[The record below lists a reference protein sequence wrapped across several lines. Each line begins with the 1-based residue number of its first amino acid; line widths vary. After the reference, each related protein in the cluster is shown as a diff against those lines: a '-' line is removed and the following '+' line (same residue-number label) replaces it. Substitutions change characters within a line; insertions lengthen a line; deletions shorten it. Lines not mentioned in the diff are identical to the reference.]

1 MDPLRVLLLDVS
13 HVTLETS
20 VDMLEYPIGLLYV
33 GTALKEAFGDR
44 IELRIESY
52 EHKRA
57 GIERVDEILRE
68 WRPDLLGMRALTMG
82 RRPLHEIA
90 RLARDRYGVPV
101 IVAGGPHASDNPAEI
116 LADDAFD
123 AAAVGEGEN
132 TAVELVG
139 RLLANG
145 DLNAHHGLDGIA
157 GLAVRGNGG
166 IELTPRPFIQD
177 LDSLPIPDHSLVD
190 FLGINR
196 GHVDFSFRTDT
207 PHANLFTSRGCPYH
221 CVYCHQVF
229 GKRMRSHS
237 AERIMEEVKRLNEGW
252 GITRFQIID
261 DIFNLD
267 RARAMKFLDMVVR
280 EDLDLVLSFP
290 NGLRGDRVD
299 AEMIDAMWEAGTRYI
314 SYAIESGSPRIQKL
328 IQKNMK
334 LDRIREAIAL
344 STAKGIVAKGYFMLG
359 FPTETEE
366 EALQS
371 VKFANESDLVLAMFF
386 SVVYFPGTP
395 LYRMAS
401 EVCDMGK
408 YNLGLED
415 DYVHTR
421 EGPYDF
427 SRERLAEIKR
437 QAIRDFFF
445 SPKRVDIAYRVLPGF
460 FCQRDFDASMLT
472 AVISS
477 EMSDSELDP
486 AVAERLHRYFLIRD
500 RFSTREG
507 FFV

>member
-1 MDPLRVLLLDVS
+1 MDPLRILLLDVS

-20 VDMLEYPIGLLYV
+20 VDMLEYPIGLVYI

-57 GIERVDEILRE
+57 GIEQVEGILRD

-82 RRPLHEIA
+82 RRPVHEIA
-90 RLARDRYGVPV
+90 RVARRRYGVPV
-101 IVAGGPHASDNPAEI
+101 IVAGGPHASDNPGEI

-123 AAAVGEGEN
+123 AAAVGEGEL

-139 RLLANG
+139 RLLEDG
-145 DLNAHHGLDGIA
+145 GPGSKPGLEGIA
-157 GLAVRGNGG
+157 GLAVRSNGG
-166 IELTPRPFIQD
+166 IEFTPRPLIED

-196 GHVDFSFRTDT
+196 GHVDFSFRTDV
-207 PHANLFTSRGCPYH
+207 PHANLFTSRGCPYR

-237 AERIMEEVKRLNEGW
+237 AERILEEVKRLHEGW
-252 GITRFQIID
+252 GITHFQIID

-267 RARAMKFLDMVVR
+267 RDRAMKFLDLVVR
-280 EDLDLVLSFP
+280 EDLDLTLSFP

-314 SYAIESGSPRIQKL
+314 SFAIESGSPRLQKL
-328 IQKNMK
+328 IQKYMK
-334 LDRIREAIAL
+334 LDRIREAISL
-344 STAKGIVAKGYFMLG
+344 STARGIVAKGYFMLG

-366 EALQS
+366 EALQT
-371 VKFANESDLVLAMFF
+371 VEFANESDLVLAMFF
-386 SVVYFPGTP
+386 TVVYFPGTP

-401 EVCDMGK
+401 EVCDMES

-421 EGPYDF
+421 EGPYEF
-427 SRERLAEIKR
+427 SRERLDEIKR
-437 QAIRDFFF
+437 RAIREFFF
-445 SPKRVDIAYRVLPGF
+445 SPKRVEIAYRVLPQF

-472 AVISS
+472 AVISAQLS
-477 EMSDSELDP
+477 EDELDP
-486 AVAERLHRYFLIRD
+486 AVAKRLHRYFLIRD